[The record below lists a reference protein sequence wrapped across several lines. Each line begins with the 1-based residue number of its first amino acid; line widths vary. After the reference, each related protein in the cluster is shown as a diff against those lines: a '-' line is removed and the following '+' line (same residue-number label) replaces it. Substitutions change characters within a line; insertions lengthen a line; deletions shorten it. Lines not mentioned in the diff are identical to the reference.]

1 MKSLVKIGVFAT
13 LCLVVLGVLI
23 WKIEDI
29 NPFGTK
35 GMHVRAVF
43 DSVAGLDDKASVRI
57 AGVRVGHVD
66 GLGLQGTRARVNMVM
81 ERPIPLTVGTTA
93 RIANLGLLGEKYVE
107 LIPGPPTGAPLPE
120 NAVLVGTTPPSL

>member
-1 MKSLVKIGVFAT
+1 MKSLIKVGVFAT
-13 LCLVVLGVLI
+13 LCLIALGILI

-35 GMHVRAVF
+35 GQHFRALF

-66 GLGLQGTRARVNMVM
+66 GLSLSGTRARVN
-81 ERPIPLTVGTTA
+81 
-93 RIANLGLLGEKYVE
+93 IA
-107 LIPGPPTGAPLPE
+107 
-120 NAVLVGTTPPSL
+120 GTTPPGRDGADQRHRITSQLSTNDVGGGMLADINHP